1 MLNAS
6 QHGFR
11 SGRSTLTNML
21 CAETYVMNAINEDH
35 PVDMILLNFTRAFDK
50 VPHDQLINSLSS
62 YKLSYRLMC
71 WFRDFLSHRTQYV
84 LINGTS
90 SAAKQVN
97 SGVIQGSVVGPF
109 LFTLFINSLRL
120 CIMDS
125 EFLLFADDSK
135 LLRRVSY
142 DGHLLLNADLQ
153 KIVAWSNACGMPLS
167 VPKCCV
173 LHYNG
178 RHAANRGANY
188 FVEGIQIASQC
199 ECADLGVTRQTDGLF
214 KQHIANT
221 AAKAARRVGLS
232 LRSFVC
238 RDKEFMLRL
247 FTLYI
252 RPILEY
258 AAPIWSPLDVASTTR
273 LELVQRRFTKCIAG
287 YYHLSYQERL
297 ARLQLPSL
305 KLRRDLLT
313 ACLIHKILHNYL
325 DITPQSVGLH
335 LSCNNTR
342 SGGIKLHVPRP
353 FCLAFKCS
361 LCLELL
367 LYEIL
372 FHMLFCKH
380 LAY

>member
-1 MLNAS
+1 
-6 QHGFR
+6 
-11 SGRSTLTNML
+11 
-21 CAETYVMNAINEDH
+21 
-35 PVDMILLNFTRAFDK
+35 
-50 VPHDQLINSLSS
+50 
-62 YKLSYRLMC
+62 
-71 WFRDFLSHRTQYV
+71 
-84 LINGTS
+84 
-90 SAAKQVN
+90 
-97 SGVIQGSVVGPF
+97 
-109 LFTLFINSLRL
+109 
-120 CIMDS
+120 MDS

-135 LLRRVSY
+135 LLRRVSN

-153 KIVAWSNACGMPLS
+153 RIVALSNACGMPLS

-178 RHAANRGANY
+178 RYAVNRGANY
-188 FVEGIQIASQC
+188 LVEGIQIASQC

-221 AAKAARRVGLS
+221 AAKAARHVDLS

-238 RDKEFMLRL
+238 RNKEFMLRL
-247 FTLYI
+247 FTSYI

-258 AAPIWSPLDVASTTR
+258 AAPVWSPLDVASTTR
-273 LELVQRRFTKCIAG
+273 LELVQRRFTKCIVG

-313 ACLIHKILHNYL
+313 ACLIYKILHNHV

-353 FCLAFKCS
+353 FCSAFKCS
-361 LCLELL
+361 FMFRVASLWNSIPYAVLQAPSLLSFKMQLLRYWRLEGGLVGLSYSPVRFPFNILYAFSFYCCLFGNK
-367 LYEIL
+367 EIYYYYYNEFKNPTNYAL
-372 FHMLFCKH
+372 NNV
-380 LAY
+380 